1 MRLFKTRKRR
11 IIEHWKEM
19 AERYDVLADE
29 AHRSADAVPKAV
41 HFRCVAALYRF
52 NAAELEG
59 KR

>member
-1 MRLFKTRKRR
+1 
-11 IIEHWKEM
+11 M
-19 AERYDVLADE
+19 ASRYDDLADE
-29 AHRSADAVPKAV
+29 AHRSADVVPKAV